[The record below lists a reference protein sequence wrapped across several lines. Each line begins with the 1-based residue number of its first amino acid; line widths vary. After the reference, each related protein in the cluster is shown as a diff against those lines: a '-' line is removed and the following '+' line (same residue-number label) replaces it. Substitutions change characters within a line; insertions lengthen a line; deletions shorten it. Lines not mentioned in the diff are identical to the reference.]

1 MRKVLAI
8 LALGLLVGSLAT
20 AAKFRTFAEIQ
31 KSGKVIIGTEGEFPP
46 FNYFDEKNNLVGF
59 DIDIGNALAKKLGL
73 KPEWKAQ
80 PFDTLLIALNQGRF
94 DFVIASHTITPE
106 RAKAVDFTKPYY
118 CTGNV
123 IVAKPGGPKTPEE
136 LKGKKVA
143 VQVGTTYYD
152 WVVENVP
159 GVAEVKTFPTN
170 PAALEALLSGRV
182 DAWVTDQFTAL
193 EVIKKRGVKL
203 QISDLLNKEEIGI
216 AVAKGNQ
223 GLLTALNNALD
234 AILKDGTY
242 EQISMKWFGK
252 DIRCK

>member
-1 MRKVLAI
+1 MRKVLAV
-8 LALGLLVGSLAT
+8 LALALLVGSFGWAT
-20 AAKFRTFAEIQ
+20 KFRTFAEIQ
-31 KSGKVIIGTEGEFPP
+31 NSGKIVIGTEGAFPP

-59 DIDIGNALAKKLGL
+59 DIDIGNALAKQMGL
-73 KPEWKAQ
+73 EPEWKAQ

-106 RAKAVDFTKPYY
+106 RSKAVDFTKPYY

-123 IVAKPGGPKTPEE
+123 IVSKPGGPKTPEE
-136 LKGKKVA
+136 LKGKRVA

-193 EVIKKRGVKL
+193 EVIKQRGVQL

-234 AILKDGTY
+234 AILADGTY
-242 EQISMKWFGK
+242 ERISLKWFGK

>member
-1 MRKVLAI
+1 MKKYLSI
-8 LALGLLVGSLAT
+8 GLLLVLVGSLGF
-20 AAKFRTFAEIQ
+20 AAKFRTFAEI
-31 KSGKVIIGTEGEFPP
+31 KKAGEITIGTEGEFPP
-46 FNYFDEKNNLVGF
+46 FNYFNEKNELEGF
-59 DIDIGNALAKKLGL
+59 DIDIGNALAAKLGL
-73 KPEWKAQ
+73 KPKWKAQ

-106 RAKAVDFTKPYY
+106 RSKAVDFTKPYY

-123 IVAKPGGPKTPEE
+123 IVSKPGGAKSPEE
-136 LKGKKVA
+136 LKGKAVA
-143 VQVGTTYYD
+143 VQVGTTYYE
-152 WVVENVP
+152 WVVKNAP
-159 GVAEVKTFPTN
+159 GVKTIKTYPTN

-203 QISDLLNKEEIGI
+203 QISDLLNKEKIGI
-216 AVAKGNQ
+216 AVAKGNK

-234 AILKDGTY
+234 GILKDGTY
-242 EQISMKWFGK
+242 EKISMKWFGK

>member
-20 AAKFRTFAEIQ
+20 AAKFRTFAEIKQ
-31 KSGKVIIGTEGEFPP
+31 SGKVVIGTEGEFPP
-46 FNYFDEKNNLVGF
+46 FNFFDEKNNLVGF
-59 DIDIGNALAKKLGL
+59 DIDIGNALAEKMGL

-94 DFVIASHTITPE
+94 DYVVASHTITPE

-123 IVAKPGGPKTPEE
+123 IVSKPGGPKTPEE

-143 VQVGTTYYD
+143 VQVGTTYYE
-152 WVVENVP
+152 WVTQNVP

-193 EVIKKRGVKL
+193 EVLKKRGVEL
-203 QISDLLNKEEIGI
+203 QISELLNREEIGI
-216 AVAKGNQ
+216 PVAKGNK
-223 GLLTALNNALD
+223 LLLAALNHALD
-234 AILKDGTY
+234 SILADGTY
-242 EQISMKWFGK
+242 EKISLKWFGK

>member
-1 MRKVLAI
+1 MRKLVLFLSFA
-8 LALGLLVGSLAT
+8 LALSAFGF
-20 AAKFRTFAEIQ
+20 AAKYRTFAEIK
-31 KSGKVIIGTEGEFPP
+31 KSGKVIIGTEGEYPP
-46 FNYFDEKNNLVGF
+46 FNYFNEKNELVGF
-59 DIDIGNALAKKLGL
+59 DIDIGNAMAEKLGL

-118 CTGNV
+118 CTGTV
-123 IVAKPGGPKTPEE
+123 IVSKPGGPKTPEE
-136 LKGKKVA
+136 LKGKVVA
-143 VQVGTTYYD
+143 VQVGTTFYE
-152 WVVENVP
+152 WVKENVP
-159 GVAEVKTFPTN
+159 DVAEIKTFPTN

-193 EVIKKRGVKL
+193 EAIKQRGVEL
-203 QISDLLNKEEIGI
+203 QVSDPVNREEIGI
-216 AVAKGNQ
+216 AVAKGNK

-234 AILKDGTY
+234 AIMADGTY
-242 EQISMKWFGK
+242 EKISLKWFGK